1 MFWATFYRQPASNM
15 SQRNPAHSRSSGV
28 ASFLARTG
36 RFLRTQLW
44 VWPVVAALVL
54 VFTSVTLRV
63 KMENAT
69 KQQIADML
77 QTILNANVEAL
88 RSWSAAMKSDAQN
101 IAEDNRVDGFV
112 SALEQQAQSSPQAQA
127 ALLTS
132 PQLPALREHLNRVL
146 ERIGFNGFVVV
157 NTNLLV
163 LASDRD
169 QLVGLQIPPDYA
181 EQLRPCL
188 DGKPMVTRPFA
199 SRTMLPDEQGNPRV
213 AVPTM
218 FAVAPIRSADGQVT
232 AVLALRIAPETDFT
246 RILATARAGKTGETY
261 AFGHDGELLSESRFD
276 SDLKR
281 LGLIPDTDDARS
293 ILTLDLRDPLVD
305 LDRGRKSPKRRSEL
319 PFTHAVAEAING
331 QSGVDV
337 DGYRDYRGVPV
348 VGAWTWLGDFDM
360 GLVTEMDQA
369 EAFRPLHILR
379 VGFWSI
385 FSLLVVG
392 AILVYFLMHLA
403 SRLQS
408 VAHKASLQAKQLGQY
423 ALDDKIGEGVFGS
436 VYRAHHALMRRP
448 VAVKLLQTEKM
459 NQNTAA
465 RFEREVQMTSQ
476 LTHPN
481 TIALYDYGHTTEGV
495 FYYAMEYLDG
505 LTLDQLVKQYGPQPE
520 GRVISIL
527 RQIAGSLAE
536 AHAIGLVHRDI
547 KPANV
552 FLTQRGG
559 MPDFVKVLD
568 FGLAKARVEEGQ
580 LELTA
585 ANTTIGTPLFMSPE
599 AVEHPE
605 KVDARSDLYSLGA
618 LGYFL
623 VTGEFLF
630 NCPTLGEVFL
640 RQVHEMPER
649 PSERLGRPVAPDL
662 EELLM
667 RCLAKKP
674 ASRPASARELE
685 EALVRC
691 RNAGDWTR
699 EMADEWWRKFAAA
712 HAEKTV
718 MMATSPPSK

>member
-1 MFWATFYRQPASNM
+1 M
-15 SQRNPAHSRSSGV
+15 SQRNPTHSRSSGV
-28 ASFLARTG
+28 ASFLTRTG

-44 VWPVVAALVL
+44 VWPVVAALAL
-54 VFTSVTLRV
+54 VFTSVSLRV

-77 QTILNANVEAL
+77 KTILNANVEAL
-88 RSWSAAMKSDAQN
+88 RSWSVAMKSEAQN
-101 IAEDNRVDGFV
+101 IAEDSRVRGFV
-112 SALEQQAQSSPQAQA
+112 TGLEQQAKSSPQVQA

-132 PQLPALREHLNRVL
+132 PDLSALRGRLEPIL
-146 ERIGFNGFVVV
+146 ERSGFSGFVVL

-169 QLVGLQIPPDYA
+169 QLVGVQTPPGYA
-181 EQLRPCL
+181 EQLAPCL
-188 DGKPMVTRPFA
+188 AGKIMVTRPIA
-199 SRTMLPDEQGNPRV
+199 SMTLLPDKNGNAR
-213 AVPTM
+213 AGVPTM
-218 FAVAPIRSADGQVT
+218 FAVAPVRSADGKII
-232 AVLALRIAPETDFT
+232 AVLGLRIAPDKDFT
-246 RILATARAGKTGETY
+246 RILATARAGQTGETY
-261 AFGHDGELLSESRFD
+261 AFSRNGELLSESRFD
-276 SDLKR
+276 PDLKR
-281 LGLIPDTDDARS
+281 LGLIPDTDETRS
-293 ILTLDLRDPLVD
+293 ILSLDLRDPLVD
-305 LDRGRKSPKRRSEL
+305 LENGRKSPKRRSEL
-319 PFTHAVAEAING
+319 PFTHAVAEATNG
-331 QSGVDV
+331 QTGVDV
-337 DGYRDYRGVPV
+337 NGYRDYRGVPV
-348 VGAWTWLGDFDM
+348 VGAWTWLNEFNM
-360 GLVTEMDQA
+360 GLVTEMDQV

-385 FSLLVVG
+385 FSLLVIG
-392 AILVYFLMHLA
+392 AILVYVLMRLA
-403 SRLQS
+403 SRLQT
-408 VAHKASLQAKQLGQY
+408 VAHKATLQAKQLGQY

-481 TIALYDYGHTTEGV
+481 TIALYDYGHTPEGV

-559 MPDFVKVLD
+559 VPDFVKVLD

-605 KVDARSDLYSLGA
+605 KVDGRSDLYSVGA

-640 RQVHEMPER
+640 RQVHEMPDR

-718 MMATSPPSK
+718 VMATPPPSK

>member
-1 MFWATFYRQPASNM
+1 MNQHHPT
-15 SQRNPAHSRSSGV
+15 HSRSSGV

-44 VWPVVAALVL
+44 VWPVVAVLVL

-69 KQQIADML
+69 KQQIAGTL
-77 QTILNANVEAL
+77 ETILNANVEAL
-88 RSWSAAMKSDAQN
+88 RSWSVAMKSDAQN
-101 IAEDNRVDGFV
+101 IAEDKRVGELV

-132 PQLPALREHLNRVL
+132 PQLLALREHLSPIL
-146 ERIGFNGFVVV
+146 ERSGFSGFVVV
-157 NTNLLV
+157 NTNFLV

-169 QLVGLQIPPDYA
+169 QIVGLQIPPEYA
-181 EQLRPCL
+181 NQMSPCL
-188 DGKPMVTRPFA
+188 DGKVMVTRPFA
-199 SRTMLPDEQGNPRV
+199 SRTMLPDQQGSLRV

-218 FAVAPIRSADGQVT
+218 FAVAPVRAANGRIV
-232 AVLALRIAPETDFT
+232 AVLGLRIAPETDFT

-261 AFGHDGELLSESRFD
+261 AFSHDGELLSESRFD
-276 SDLKR
+276 PDLKR
-281 LGLIPDTDDARS
+281 LGLIPDNDDARS
-293 ILTLDLRDPLVD
+293 ILSLDLRDPLVD
-305 LDRGRKSPKRRSEL
+305 LEKGRKPPQRHSEL

-337 DGYRDYRGVPV
+337 AGYRDYRGVPV

-392 AILVYFLMHLA
+392 AMLVYFMMHLA

-408 VAHKASLQAKQLGQY
+408 VAQKASLQAKQLGQY
-423 ALDDKIGEGVFGS
+423 ALDDKIGEGMFGS

-459 NQNTAA
+459 NPNTAA

-481 TIALYDYGHTTEGV
+481 TIALYDYGHTPEGV

-559 MPDFVKVLD
+559 LPDFVKVLD
-568 FGLAKARVEEGQ
+568 FGLAKVRAEQGQ
-580 LELTA
+580 LELTTA
-585 ANTTIGTPLFMSPE
+585 DTAIGTPLYMSPE

-623 VTGEFLF
+623 LTGEFLF

-649 PSERLGRPVAPDL
+649 PSERMGRPVAADL
-662 EELLM
+662 EDLLM

-674 ASRPASARELE
+674 ASRPANARELE
-685 EALVRC
+685 AALARC

-699 EMADEWWRKFAAA
+699 DTADEWWRKFAAA

-718 MMATSPPSK
+718 VTQSPPPTK